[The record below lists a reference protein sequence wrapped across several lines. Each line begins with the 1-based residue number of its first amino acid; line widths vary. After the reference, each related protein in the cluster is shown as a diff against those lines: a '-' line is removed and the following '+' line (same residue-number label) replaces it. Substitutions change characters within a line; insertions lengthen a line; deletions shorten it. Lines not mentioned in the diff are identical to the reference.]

1 MKRLVISVL
10 IVCLLFLSA
19 CNSHDYNNQESEDD
33 VTFEYGVFIGADPDD
48 VKYLDRYKTI
58 VIDGQ
63 LFSREQIN
71 QLKSSGHIVYSY
83 INVGAL
89 ENYRDYYSDYEK
101 YTLDVY
107 ENWEDERWVDV
118 SSPEW
123 KDFIINDLAAEL
135 YEKGID
141 GLFVDNLD
149 VYYHYKSEENYE
161 AITEILQAFKSYGLY
176 VVINGGDVY
185 VTECIER
192 YDSLDDIFDA
202 VNQETVFSSIIWDE
216 DRFGTQESAERKYF
230 QEYLERVKRS
240 GRDVYLL
247 EYTTDEKVIKDIKD
261 YCSEKGY
268 KYYIS
273 STLGLEVEK

>member
-1 MKRLVISVL
+1 M
-10 IVCLLFLSA
+10 
-19 CNSHDYNNQESEDD
+19 
-33 VTFEYGVFIGADPDD
+33 
-48 VKYLDRYKTI
+48 
-58 VIDGQ
+58 
-63 LFSREQIN
+63 
-71 QLKSSGHIVYSY
+71 
-83 INVGAL
+83 
-89 ENYRDYYSDYEK
+89 
-101 YTLDVY
+101 
-107 ENWEDERWVDV
+107 
-118 SSPEW
+118 
-123 KDFIINDLAAEL
+123 
-135 YEKGID
+135 
-141 GLFVDNLD
+141 
-149 VYYHYKSEENYE
+149 YYHYKSEENFE
-161 AITEILQAFKSYGLY
+161 AITEILQAFKSYGFY

-185 VTECIER
+185 VSECIER
-192 YDSLDDIFDA
+192 FDSLDDIFDA

>member
-19 CNSHDYNNQESEDD
+19 CNSNDYDDQESEAD
-33 VTFEYGVFIGADPDD
+33 VTYEYGVFIGADPDD
-48 VKYLDRYKTI
+48 AKYLDRYKTI

-71 QLKSSGHIVYSY
+71 QLKDSGHIVYSY

-123 KDFIINDLAAEL
+123 KDFIINDLASEL

-141 GLFVDNLD
+141 GIFVDNLD
-149 VYYHYKSEENYE
+149 VYYHYKSEENFE
-161 AITEILQAFKSYGLY
+161 AITEILQAFKSYGFY

-185 VTECIER
+185 VSECIER
-192 YDSLDDIFDA
+192 FDSLDDIFDA

-230 QEYLERVKRS
+230 QEYLERVKSS
-240 GRDVYLL
+240 GREVYLL
-247 EYTTDEKVIKDIKD
+247 EYTTDEKIIKDIKD

>member
-1 MKRLVISVL
+1 MKILVISVL

-19 CNSHDYNNQESEDD
+19 CNSYDYNNQESEADA
-33 VTFEYGVFIGADPDD
+33 TFEYGVFIGADPDD
-48 VKYLDRYKTI
+48 VEYLDRYKTI

-149 VYYHYKSEENYE
+149 VYYHYKSEENFE
-161 AITEILQAFKSYGLY
+161 AITETLQAFKSYGFY
-176 VVINGGDVY
+176 VMINGGDVY
-185 VTECIER
+185 VSECIER
-192 YDSLDDIFDA
+192 FDSLDDIFDA

-216 DRFGTQESAERKYF
+216 GRFGTQESAERKYF

-240 GRDVYLL
+240 GREVYLL
-247 EYTTDEKVIKDIKD
+247 EYTTDEKIIKDIKD

-273 STLGLEVEK
+273 STLELEVEK

>member
-1 MKRLVISVL
+1 MKKLVISVL

-71 QLKSSGHIVYSY
+71 QLKDSGHIVYSY

-123 KDFIINDLAAEL
+123 KDFIINDLA
-135 YEKGID
+135 
-141 GLFVDNLD
+141 
-149 VYYHYKSEENYE
+149 S
-161 AITEILQAFKSYGLY
+161 
-176 VVINGGDVY
+176 
-185 VTECIER
+185 
-192 YDSLDDIFDA
+192 
-202 VNQETVFSSIIWDE
+202 
-216 DRFGTQESAERKYF
+216 
-230 QEYLERVKRS
+230 
-240 GRDVYLL
+240 
-247 EYTTDEKVIKDIKD
+247 
-261 YCSEKGY
+261 
-268 KYYIS
+268 
-273 STLGLEVEK
+273 